1 MESAKQIIRQFVPVK
16 TTSTFY
22 QDGKI
27 TPEEFVA
34 AGFYFCSSPNHFR
47 IFSGDLLSRQCPTW
61 KWFLLIIY
69 YAYFFIYLLLS
80 ILGNLVTQKRLIPS
94 SHLTS
99 NFSSSATF
107 LAAHAQDLLTTQ
119 IC

>member
-34 AGFYFCSSPNHFR
+34 AGFYFPSSTNALYIYQV
-47 IFSGDLLSRQCPTW
+47 IFSAVSALPGNG
-61 KWFLLIIY
+61 F
-69 YAYFFIYLLLS
+69 YLLLP
-80 ILGNLVTQKRLIPS
+80 PS
-94 SHLTS
+94 V
-99 NFSSSATF
+99 NTF
-107 LAAHAQDLLTTQ
+107 FW
-119 IC
+119 